1 MSFLQKVT
9 MRNQTLF
16 HPLTLNQNIICH
28 ILCALNWVCAWQ
40 DKKKQ
45 IYEVHSTL
53 FITFLTNYVGNLL
66 FTSIISKDGENSV
79 W

>member
-16 HPLTLNQNIICH
+16 HPLTLNQNIICY

-45 IYEVHSTL
+45 ICEVYS
-53 FITFLTNYVGNLL
+53 FNILTNYVGNLL